1 MHSVP
6 RKQHACPSN
15 IWCWFRPF
23 LVICWCLAIDLLLLE
38 QRGGVRL
45 LHKWKCGLAI
55 PSGLLVASWLRC
67 GLQGHPH
74 AVSTPKYTYAH
85 PDTGHTFPW
94 VSKWLTQEL
103 KYFSSHFI
111 GCERLPSPYI
121 HIATG
126 TVSRGLCPAALSAE
140 GAEKWAPCTTHPP
153 TPGVLVQLHC
163 QQRVHPPPPVSLSSC
178 TVSRGCNPHPRCPC
192 PAALSVEGASPT
204 PLVLVQLH
212 CQ

>member
-126 TVSRGLCPAALSAE
+126 TVSRGCTTHPPLSLSSCTVSRGCTPHPRCPCPAALLAE
-140 GAEKWAPCTTHPP
+140 GATP

-163 QQRVHPPPPVSLSSC
+163 Q
-178 TVSRGCNPHPRCPC
+178 
-192 PAALSVEGASPT
+192 
-204 PLVLVQLH
+204 
-212 CQ
+212 